1 MKTNKEIKDSKFSIT
16 ILGIS
21 LHEILWYFMLFSI
34 AGLILETV
42 YCYQTTG
49 VIESRKGLVFGPFC
63 PIYGV
68 GATFLIVLL
77 NKYKDH
83 PMKLFLYGVLLGSFL
98 EYFLSFALEAI
109 YGTRFWDYSYLDINL
124 NGRIALVYSLFWGI
138 LSIFL
143 IRLLK
148 PLVDKVIDRLTNRIS
163 LTIEIIVVAFL
174 VFDTFATIYSISI
187 YKTRAIDKYYNI
199 PSKPYGKTETFIN
212 EHIFS
217 DNYMKKTFPNL
228 RFIDKN
234 GKEIFIKNIIWN
246 KSNYM

>member
-21 LHEILWYFMLFSI
+21 LHEILWYFTLFSI
-34 AGLILETV
+34 MGLLLETF

-63 PIYGV
+63 PIYGI
-68 GATFLIVLL
+68 GATFLIILL
-77 NKYKDH
+77 NKYKEH
-83 PMKLFLYGVLLGSFL
+83 SIKLFLYGVLLGSIL

-109 YGTRFWDYSYLDINL
+109 YGTRFWDYSYLDYNL
-124 NGRIALVYSLFWGI
+124 NGRISLIYSLFWGL

-143 IRLLK
+143 MRWLK
-148 PLVDKVIDRLTNRIS
+148 PLVDKIIDRLTNKIS
-163 LTIEIIVVAFL
+163 LTIEIVVVAFL

-187 YKTRAIDKYYNI
+187 YKTRAMDRYYNI
-199 PSKPYGKTETFIN
+199 SPKTYGKIETFIN
-212 EHIFS
+212 NNVFS

-228 RFIDKN
+228 RFIDEN
-234 GKEIFIKNIIWN
+234 GKEIFIKSIL
-246 KSNYM
+246 